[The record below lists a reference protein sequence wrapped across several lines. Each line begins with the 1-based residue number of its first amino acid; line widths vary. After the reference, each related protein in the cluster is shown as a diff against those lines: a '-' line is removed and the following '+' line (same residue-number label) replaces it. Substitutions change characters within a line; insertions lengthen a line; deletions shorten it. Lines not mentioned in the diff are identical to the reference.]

1 MTDFSAYITTK
12 DDPEAIRCSG
22 GDGRNSYYYRVP
34 QGRSEEDL
42 AVWFAGCCES
52 ETGQTHYPRKVS
64 YREYEF
70 VTDLGTPPKELLDAS
85 DAAES
90 DQEIMDAEDAL
101 AEWYAAREIELLK
114 GV

>member
-22 GDGRNSYYYRVP
+22 QDGRNSYYYRVP
-34 QGRSEEDL
+34 QGSEEDL
-42 AVWFAGCCES
+42 AVWFAGCCET
-52 ETGQTHYPRKVS
+52 ETGMAHYPRKVAD
-64 YREYEF
+64 REYEF
-70 VTDLGTPPKELLDAS
+70 VTDLGTPPKELLDAC

-90 DQEIMDAEDAL
+90 DDEIMAAEDAL